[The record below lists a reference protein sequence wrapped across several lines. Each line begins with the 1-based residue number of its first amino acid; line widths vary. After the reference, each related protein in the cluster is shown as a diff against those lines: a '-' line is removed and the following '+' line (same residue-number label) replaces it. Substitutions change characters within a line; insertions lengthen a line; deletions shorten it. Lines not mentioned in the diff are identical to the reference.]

1 MCPPLSEPEA
11 VPAEVAGTATVVF
24 VVASGVPLSPK
35 VAVLGAD
42 SELDIVPS
50 GVEVLSRLYG

>member
-1 MCPPLSEPEA
+1 MCPPLSEPE
-11 VPAEVAGTATVVF
+11 PADVAGTAAVVLF
-24 VVASGVPLSPK
+24 VASGVPLSPK

-50 GVEVLSRLYG
+50 EVEVLSRLYG